1 MERAVS
7 LKKNAQFQTVY
18 RRGRSLANQH
28 LALLYLRRPELKIG
42 ISVSKKVG
50 KAHVRN
56 RVKRRIRE
64 CVRPLLPRLKKGH
77 YVIVARSAAGQDD
90 FSTLSRALDQLLRR
104 QQLLLDAPAQTA
116 GALPRRQ
123 RP

>member
-1 MERAVS
+1 MERTRS
-7 LKKNAQFQTVY
+7 LKKNAQFQAVY
-18 RRGRSLANQH
+18 RRGKSLANAH
-28 LALLYLRRPELKIG
+28 LVLLYLRRPELKVG

-64 CVRPLLPRLKKGH
+64 CVRPLLPHLKKGH

-90 FSTLSRALDQLLRR
+90 FWTLSRALDQLIRR
-104 QQLLLDAPAQTA
+104 HRLLNDGARNQT
-116 GALPRRQ
+116 GAKET